1 VLKVRLGLLANGGNA
16 CTELEELLFGL
27 ANQFDEDFTLTPAA
41 TAKAAHDFGEVVLE
55 VFNLG
60 LQTCAAATAQRYD
73 ASDEL

>member
-1 VLKVRLGLLANGGNA
+1 MRLLAQSRDVLA
-16 CTELEELLFGL
+16 HVKELLFGL

>member
-1 VLKVRLGLLANGGNA
+1 VGL
-16 CTELEELLFGL
+16 
-27 ANQFDEDFTLTPAA
+27 D
-41 TAKAAHDFGEVVLE
+41 